1 MENIYAVNMLRLTG
15 KQTFEEMKCIPHHNQ
30 ITYEE
35 GFRTLMRKDGTFNEI
50 RWTYVIQTLSHVW
63 T

>member
-50 RWTYVIQTLSHVW
+50 RWT
-63 T
+63 